1 MAVSNCTMCDGRYDR
16 EEGGAT
22 LDLDTAQPFLGDDAT
37 FKKRETEMSKRLVVF
52 SPCQYIDFTNCLDI
66 CCS

>member
-1 MAVSNCTMCDGRYDR
+1 MDGRYDR

-37 FKKRETEMSKRLVVF
+37 FKKRETEMTKRLVFF
-52 SPCQYIDFTNCLDI
+52 SPCQFIDFKSYPDI
-66 CCS
+66 C

>member
-1 MAVSNCTMCDGRYDR
+1 MDDRYDR

-37 FKKRETEMSKRLVVF
+37 FKKRETEMTKRLVF
-52 SPCQYIDFTNCLDI
+52 CSPCHIIDFKVYPDI
-66 CCS
+66 C

>member
-1 MAVSNCTMCDGRYDR
+1 LYYLDDRYDR

-37 FKKRETEMSKRLVVF
+37 FKKRETEMTKRLVF
-52 SPCQYIDFTNCLDI
+52 CSPCQIIDFKSYPDI
-66 CCS
+66 C